1 MYEKMRKLA
10 ITLLVIQSVL
20 AFLGS
25 WGLIGDPSGKSIQIP
40 LTVLEGTP
48 FDDFLVPGIILLFA
62 IGFLSIAVAIMTL
75 KRSRH
80 YSWFIILQG
89 CVLIGWLTAEILFNK
104 DLFYPAYHYPLYI
117 MGILLVIIGFI
128 IKKE

>member
-1 MYEKMRKLA
+1 MHTLA
-10 ITLLVIQSVL
+10 IVLLTILGSL
-20 AFLGS
+20 AFLGR
-25 WGLIGDPSGKSIQIP
+25 WGLIADPSGKSIQIP
-40 LTVLEGTP
+40 LTMLEGTP
-48 FDDFLVPGIILLFA
+48 FDDFLIPGIILLFA

-80 YSWFIILQG
+80 YPWFIILQG
-89 CVLIGWLTAEILFNK
+89 CVLIVWLTAEILFNK

-117 MGILLVIIGFI
+117 MGTLLVIIGFI